1 MKILCIE
8 VRNKFINLSNTD
20 VTLYESRYKFHVNK
34 ESITRT
40 GQGLVPT

>member
-8 VRNKFINLSNTD
+8 VRNKFINISNTD

-40 GQGLVPT
+40 VQGLVPT